1 MTEPT
6 RQQKALIKTMADIA
20 QDSPEELA
28 FQHVV
33 LCHLGFPRSKT
44 DARVFERHSGNAQL
58 LLEAGYIRQNGRMV
72 AQPLPYGTIPRLVMI
87 AAVTRATQQ
96 KTRTIELGQS
106 MRESLRTLGMA
117 DTGAA
122 HWRNVVKQ
130 SGAIAA
136 LKMTLGYANSTGGD
150 TTDFM
155 VPFRRFEAWNHNNET
170 DQTLWPSLLELS
182 EDFYQAIQSQAVPL
196 DPRAVQRLAR
206 YPLALDV
213 YTWLAHRLCRVR
225 KPTGDRIPWLKL
237 REQFGQEYADHKDFK
252 KKMREAL
259 KRAQLVYPD
268 AKLDTWGSG
277 ITLLPSPPP
286 VPKTNIVIAWKPQ
299 RRA

>member
-1 MTEPT
+1 MEPT
-6 RQQKALIKTMADIA
+6 RHQKALIETAAEIW

-44 DARVFERHSGNAQL
+44 DARMFERTSGNAQL
-58 LLEAGYIRQNGRMV
+58 VLEAGYLRQNGRMV

-106 MRESLRTLGMA
+106 MRESLRTLGLA

-136 LKMTLGYANSTGGD
+136 LKMTLGYTNSTGGD
-150 TTDFM
+150 ATDFM
-155 VPFRRFEAWNHNNET
+155 VPFRRFEAWNHANDH
-170 DQTLWPSLLELS
+170 DQTLWPSVLELS

-196 DPRAVQRLAR
+196 DLRAVQQLAR

-225 KPTGDRIPWLKL
+225 NPNGDRIPWVKL
-237 REQFGQEYADHKDFK
+237 REQFGQEYSEHKDFK
-252 KKMREAL
+252 KKMRAAL
-259 KRAQLVYPD
+259 ERARLVYPD
-268 AKLDTWGSG
+268 ARIDFWGSG
-277 ITLLPSPPP
+277 VTLLPSPSP
-286 VPKTNIVIAWKPQ
+286 VPRSSVVVSWKKT
-299 RRA
+299 